1 MRLLSWIVMVPI
13 AIVIVAFSVSNRAP
27 AVLDFW
33 PLPWSMETPIYM
45 VVVASLIVGFAA
57 GTLVFWLSTAPMR
70 RRARLNDR
78 MARTAERELA
88 ILREKSEK
96 AKAAE
101 TPGNDGAAA
110 TTLPVPISSNA
121 A

>member
-1 MRLLSWIVMVPI
+1 MRLLSWIAMVPI

-45 VVVASLIVGFAA
+45 VVVVSLVAGFASGA
-57 GTLVFWLSTAPMR
+57 LVFWLSTAGMR
-70 RRARLNDR
+70 RHARLSAR

-88 ILREKSEK
+88 VLRQKTEKT
-96 AKAAE
+96 KAADN
-101 TPGNDGAAA
+101 PDGGTAA
-110 TTLPVPISSNA
+110 TALPVPVSSNA